1 MAGQWLVNSRKRG
14 FVLDRNWCYDE
25 QNSFQRLSMVK
36 RVKSEKELLRR
47 NVSVSR
53 VSKVVKGG
61 KRFSFSA
68 LVVVG
73 DGKGMI
79 GCGVGKAKEVPDAIK
94 KATDLGSRSME
105 RIPLKEGRT
114 IHQDVLGHFGSGRV
128 YVRSAP
134 KGTGVIAGGSMRF
147 IFEVLGIQDVVAKT
161 LNSNNP
167 HNVVK
172 ATMAALRSIETPR
185 MVAMKRGKKIAELYT
200 HQSHRSDANLEVSS

>member
-1 MAGQWLVNSRKRG
+1 
-14 FVLDRNWCYDE
+14 
-25 QNSFQRLSMVK
+25 MVK

-61 KRFSFSA
+61 KRFTFSV

-79 GCGVGKAKEVPDAIK
+79 GYAVGKAKEVPDAIK
-94 KATDLGSRSME
+94 KATDIASRSME
-105 RIPLKEGRT
+105 KIPVKEGRT
-114 IHQDVLGHFGSGRV
+114 IHQDIGGSFGAGKV
-128 YVRSAP
+128 YIRSAP
-134 KGTGVIAGGSMRF
+134 KGTGVIAGGAMRF
-147 IFEVLGIQDVVAKT
+147 IFEVLGIQDVVAKV

-172 ATMAALRSIETPR
+172 ATMQALRSIETPR
-185 MVAMKRGKKIAELYT
+185 TVANKRGKKVSELFNVNT
-200 HQSHRSDANLEVSS
+200 LQEVEA